1 MSTEEKSAKLNIEVI
16 IEQLLDQVHGD
27 SWLSEQSVDQLTAYI
42 IEEAYE
48 LVTAVSTK
56 NSLFIKDELADVL
69 YQVLLQAH
77 HQAISLGEV
86 IRHLEK
92 KLKQRHA
99 HVFNNIDGQAG
110 QVKTQFR
117 LNHPEQ
123 SWLEIK
129 NQEKQQAPMQL
140 LDHVADCLPGLQ
152 KALKMQR
159 IAAKVG
165 FDWPDVS
172 GVVDK
177 LYEEIDELVNA
188 VKVGDQVLVHD
199 EMADV
204 LFSSVNVAR
213 VLNIDPEV
221 ALQQACCKFRQRF
234 NYIENELKKVKLS
247 LNEAS
252 LEKMDELW
260 CEAKLTLKPDG
271 Q

>member
-1 MSTEEKSAKLNIEVI
+1 
-16 IEQLLDQVHGD
+16 
-27 SWLSEQSVDQLTAYI
+27 
-42 IEEAYE
+42 
-48 LVTAVSTK
+48 
-56 NSLFIKDELADVL
+56 
-69 YQVLLQAH
+69 
-77 HQAISLGEV
+77 
-86 IRHLEK
+86 
-92 KLKQRHA
+92 
-99 HVFNNIDGQAG
+99 
-110 QVKTQFR
+110 
-117 LNHPEQ
+117 
-123 SWLEIK
+123 
-129 NQEKQQAPMQL
+129 MQL

-172 GVVDK
+172 GVIDK
-177 LYEEIDELVNA
+177 LYEEINELVNA

-234 NYIENELKKVKLS
+234 NYIENELKKAKLS